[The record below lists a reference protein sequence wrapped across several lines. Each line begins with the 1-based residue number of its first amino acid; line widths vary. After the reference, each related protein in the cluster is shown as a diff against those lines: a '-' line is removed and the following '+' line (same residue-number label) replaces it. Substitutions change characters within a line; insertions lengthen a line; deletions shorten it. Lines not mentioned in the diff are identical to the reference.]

1 MNILDKKLKDVV
13 TISFSLLGRNKA
25 ISLIIA
31 SFIIVVFDFL
41 SIALLVPLLKLAQ
54 DGSFGTILDSFFG
67 IQKGSEDTLLLAIAI
82 FLVFIFIKN
91 IIVFFTGKQKYKLM
105 FFVQEKLSRFL
116 LREYLKKGFS
126 DSSAMN

>member
-13 TISFSLLGRNKA
+13 TISFSLLGRRKA

-31 SFIIVVFDFL
+31 SFIIVVLDFL

-54 DGSFGTILDSFFG
+54 DGSFGSILDRFFG

-82 FLVFIFIKN
+82 FLADRKSV
-91 IIVFFTGKQKYKLM
+91 V
-105 FFVQEKLSRFL
+105 
-116 LREYLKKGFS
+116 
-126 DSSAMN
+126 